1 MRRRIAVMV
10 AMVMMVLMMSAA
22 PALAHH
28 DIGHTN
34 NGTKVND
41 GADRDQGG
49 GNDAPK
55 KAKENQ
61 GGGND

>member
-28 DIGHTN
+28 DVDHFNSGN
-34 NGTKVND
+34 KAND
-41 GADRDQGG
+41 SLDANQGG
-49 GNDAPK
+49 GQEKTK

>member
-10 AMVMMVLMMSAA
+10 AMVMMVMMSAA

-28 DIGHTN
+28 DVDHFNSGN
-34 NGTKVND
+34 KGSD